1 MARILTLVLGWLVAI
16 LGGFFAVAGAVLLW
30 FHGSPYYLAVGI
42 AMVLSG
48 ALVGRGDPRGRW
60 VFVALWL
67 ATIVW
72 AVWEVGFDG
81 LQLVPRVVAPTVLLV
96 LVLLT
101 GWRRKANRAGRSGF
115 AQAAPAVA
123 AGLAL
128 VVVGVLAVRSG
139 DVEAQGP
146 TSVAPGVSTATA
158 SEEADNDW
166 EDYGGTTSGRR
177 YSSLAD
183 ITPGNVGRL
192 TLAWTQRT
200 GDLPVAAE
208 TTEHKREYHSEATPI
223 HIGDTLYTCTPH
235 SFVQA
240 IDATTGRTRWSWH
253 EAANVQGNNYLV
265 CRGVAYYEAPAG
277 TPCPRRIFAPT
288 FNARIVALDADT
300 GRVCSGFGQNG
311 SIDLRQN
318 MGASKS
324 SDQIGTS
331 PPIVVN
337 GRLIIGERITD
348 NVNRNIPSGV
358 VRAYDPTTGRPV
370 WAWDVG
376 RSPDA
381 IAPLAPGQVY
391 TRGTPNV
398 WGAITA
404 DAANGL
410 VYLGTGNASPDY
422 WIGYRR
428 PFDDRFGTSI
438 VALDVAT
445 GKLRW
450 TRQLVHHD
458 MWDMDLPIGPS
469 LFDYKAPDG
478 RTIPALIQTTKM
490 GQVYF
495 LNRLT
500 GAPITP
506 IVEQP
511 VRTDGTTPGVT
522 VSPTQPFSVGM
533 PSFTPPAPSE
543 KSTWGATPIDQLLC
557 RIDIRRSQGAG
568 IYQPLGLKP
577 IIGHPAFDGVTDWGG
592 AAVDPVRG
600 IMTVNTM
607 EMPFKLWLM
616 RRDDPRVAPLMA
628 QKQGGEN
635 ARQAQLQT
643 QYNTPYV
650 AVVQAWIGIFG
661 APCNAPPW
669 GHLTAVDLKTHK
681 ILWRSVLGTARD
693 TGLFGSHLGVPI
705 KTGVPNLGGSI
716 VTAGGLAFIA
726 ATTDQYLRAF
736 DLKTG
741 DVVWKARLPA
751 GAQATPM
758 TYRGVDGRQY
768 VVITA
773 GGHGALG
780 TRYGDYTMAF
790 ALPRNS

>member
-1 MARILTLVLGWLVAI
+1 MRRNLARALGWIIAL
-16 LGGFFAVAGAVLLW
+16 LGGFFVFAGALLLSL
-30 FHGSPYYLAVGI
+30 HGSPYYLIVGL
-42 AMVLSG
+42 AMIVSG
-48 ALVGRGDPRGRW
+48 ALVGRDDRRGSGLFTVIW
-60 VFVALWL
+60 I
-67 ATIVW
+67 ATLVW

-96 LVLLT
+96 LIVLV
-101 GWRRKANRAGRSGF
+101 GWRGGTAFGRSGLSR
-115 AQAAPAVA
+115 AAPVVA
-123 AGLAL
+123 ASVAVLCLGLF
-128 VVVGVLAVRSG
+128 AVRG
-139 DVEAQGP
+139 RDVDAQGLVALTP
-146 TSVAPGVSTATA
+146 SVLTQVATG
-158 SEEADNDW
+158 EADNDW
-166 EDYGGTTSGRR
+166 NEYGGTASGRR

-183 ITPGNVGRL
+183 ITPANVERL
-192 TLAWTQRT
+192 ALAWTQRT

-208 TTEHKREYHSEATPI
+208 TAEHKREYHSEATPI
-223 HIGDTLYTCTPH
+223 HIGDSLYTCTPH

-240 IDATTGRTRWSWH
+240 IDATTGRTKWSWH

-265 CRGVAYYEAPAG
+265 CRGVAYFDAPAG
-277 TPCPRRIFAPT
+277 TPCPHRIFAPT
-288 FNARIVALDADT
+288 FNARLVALDAET
-300 GRVCSGFGQNG
+300 GQVCRSFGENG
-311 SIDLRQN
+311 SIDLRAN
-318 MGASKS
+318 MGVSNA

-358 VRAYDPTTGRPV
+358 VRAYDPVSGQPV

-376 RSPDA
+376 RSQDA
-381 IAPLAPGQVY
+381 IAPLPAGQVY

-438 VALDVAT
+438 VALDVAS

-450 TRQLVHHD
+450 SRQLVHHD

-469 LFDYKAPDG
+469 LFDYRAPDG
-478 RTIPALIQTTKM
+478 RTIPALLQTTKM

-500 GAPITP
+500 GAPIAA
-506 IVEQP
+506 VAERR
-511 VRTDGTTPGVT
+511 VRTDGATPGVT

-543 KSTWGATPIDQLLC
+543 KATWGATPIDQLLC

-568 IYQPLGLKP
+568 IYQPIGLTP

-669 GHLTAVDLKTHK
+669 GHLTAVDLKTK
-681 ILWRSVLGTARD
+681 KVLWREVLGTARD

-736 DLKTG
+736 DLRTG
-741 DVVWKARLPA
+741 KVVWKARLPA

-758 TYRGVDGRQY
+758 TYRGADGRQY

-780 TRYGDYTMAF
+780 TRYGDYTLAY
-790 ALPRNS
+790 ALPRT